1 MREIGEIIRTIRKRR
16 EDLGY
21 SLGDLSR
28 LTGISKSSL
37 SRYESGER
45 STLRLEDLPALAAG
59 LQMTVIELLGE
70 SGGDPPG
77 KNSDCLTADLRDAI
91 RQQCGG
97 HTWAESE
104 ALEKVII
111 ELFVGLGLTV
121 QSARSILVSTDR
133 HICSWTRCQRSSMGR
148 DG

>member
-1 MREIGEIIRTIRKRR
+1 MREIGEIIRAIRKRR
-16 EDLGY
+16 EELGY

-59 LQMTVIELLGE
+59 LQMTAIELLGE

-77 KNSDCLTADLRDAI
+77 KNPDCLTADLRDAI
-91 RQQCGG
+91 RQQYGG
-97 HTWAESE
+97 RAQAESE

-121 QSARSILVSTDR
+121 QSARNILTSTER
-133 HICSWTRCQRSSMGR
+133 RICSWTRCQRS

>member
-16 EDLGY
+16 EELGY

-77 KNSDCLTADLRDAI
+77 KNPDCLTADLRDAI

-97 HTWAESE
+97 HARAESK

-121 QSARSILVSTDR
+121 QSARSILVSTDQ
-133 HICSWTRCQRSSMGR
+133 HICSWTRCQRSSMGH

>member
-45 STLRLEDLPALAAG
+45 STLRQFGYHAVEDFETYQIIRRDPADSLRMQRKSRPRGASA
-59 LQMTVIELLGE
+59 E
-70 SGGDPPG
+70 
-77 KNSDCLTADLRDAI
+77 TAVK
-91 RQQCGG
+91 
-97 HTWAESE
+97 WN
-104 ALEKVII
+104 
-111 ELFVGLGLTV
+111 
-121 QSARSILVSTDR
+121 
-133 HICSWTRCQRSSMGR
+133 CQ
-148 DG
+148 